1 MTNQTLEAEKM
12 QNVQFLREI
21 NFKLDLL
28 PALSQ
33 KVNEIPGLSGSF
45 VALQAQINNISTQLS
60 SNAKTNEEIK
70 KELENVKS
78 DIVITSTQVASMKSL
93 CAFKS

>member
-1 MTNQTLEAEKM
+1 M
-12 QNVQFLREI
+12 QNAQFLREI

-28 PALSQ
+28 PALSE
-33 KVNEIPGLSGSF
+33 KVNAIPGLSDSIA
-45 VALQAQINNISTQLS
+45 ALQVQMNNISTQLS